1 MDLWGEAAMDAEELL
16 VHQGGERETIESFHA
31 GIVHSL
37 GILDLA
43 CKLSIF
49 KPPFLY
55 KKLTKRITFLFKCKI
70 FRQMSALVIASQQV
84 KGSRM
89 TDLQRPQVQ
98 DTLLNNTK
106 ISYLYNHLKFKLI

>member
-1 MDLWGEAAMDAEELL
+1 MDAEELL
-16 VHQGGERETIESFHA
+16 VHQGGERETIESLHA

-49 KPPFLY
+49 KRILY
-55 KKLTKRITFLFKCKI
+55 KKLTKRLTFLFKCKI

-98 DTLLNNTK
+98 HTLLNNTK